1 MPRPFSAIVHCLA
14 DMTHVPLLRIA
25 KNISLLA
32 LVLPSLV
39 APSVAWAQDE
49 EARTKQFEEAL
60 AAAQAGRWEEAQVVY
75 EKLWNERRS
84 YDVALLLGQAEYNL
98 KRFRVAAEHLTYGLK
113 LLPTTAP
120 PQVGERS
127 RQILGLC
134 RKELGALDLQIR
146 NKGAEVLV
154 DGVVVAE
161 VPLLSEVFVDPGEHR
176 FDVRLAGH
184 VPQSFKMAFVPGQTK
199 QRAVELKPIEV
210 PPQKLETPRPAGPP
224 QTATPAQP
232 AASASWTPVIIGG
245 IVTVVGLSA
254 GLGFEFA
261 RQASDDKAKS
271 IRDTLPSD
279 TENPCWKAKQPLA
292 TQCSRL
298 VDELTTY
305 DRFGR
310 IELASFI
317 VSGAALVGTG
327 AYFFLMRPDQTN
339 PGATAGQFGPF
350 RLDAGY
356 ARRTGYIGLS
366 TSF

>member
-1 MPRPFSAIVHCLA
+1 
-14 DMTHVPLLRIA
+14 MTHVPLIRIA
-25 KNISLLA
+25 KKVSLFTL
-32 LVLPSLV
+32 LLTSLM
-39 APSVAWAQDE
+39 APTAAWAEDE

-113 LLPTTAP
+113 LLPTTVP

-134 RKELGALDLQIR
+134 RRELGALDLQVK

-154 DGVVVAE
+154 DGAVVAE
-161 VPLLSEVFVDPGEHR
+161 VPLMTEIFVDPGEHR
-176 FDVRLAGH
+176 FDIRLAGH
-184 VPQSFKMAFVPGQTK
+184 VPQSFKMTFAAGQSK
-199 QRAVELKPIEV
+199 QRTVELKPIELPQQKTE
-210 PPQKLETPRPAGPP
+210 PPRVAEPARTAPP
-224 QTATPAQP
+224 APP
-232 AASASWTPVIIGG
+232 PSGASWTPVIIGG

-254 GLGFEFA
+254 GIGFEFA
-261 RQASDDKAKS
+261 RQASEDKANTL
-271 IRDTLPSD
+271 RDRLPSD
-279 TENPCWKAKQPLA
+279 SENPCWKAKQPLLA
-292 TQCSRL
+292 QCERL
-298 VDELTTY
+298 TDEWAAY

-327 AYFFLMRPDQTN
+327 AYFLLMRPDQSN
-339 PGATAGQFGPF
+339 PAALGQLGPF
-350 RLDAGY
+350 HLNAGY
-356 ARRTGYIGLS
+356 ARRTGYVGVS
-366 TSF
+366 AHF